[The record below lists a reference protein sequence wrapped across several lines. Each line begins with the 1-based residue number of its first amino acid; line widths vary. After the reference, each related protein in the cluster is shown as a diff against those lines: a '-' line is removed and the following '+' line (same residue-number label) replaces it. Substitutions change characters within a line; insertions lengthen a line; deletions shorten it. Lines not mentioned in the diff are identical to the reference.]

1 MRPRPFGQRP
11 PKGKGRGYAL
21 AVEDDEGE
29 GDEVF
34 LDEGDQDY
42 DEEAFEGGEATDE
55 GPMESLVQDM
65 DFAEDQ
71 ELAEAWPPSSRSAR
85 NPGRPP
91 QARERRRASC
101 SESGRDDAGPEG
113 QKTPATMPS
122 SS

>member
-1 MRPRPFGQRP
+1 MASTAASSSTCWPLWPRTKDPVLDQAAAAALPGKMRPRPFGQRP

-71 ELAEAWPPSSRSAR
+71 ELAEAWPLRPSHLA
-85 NPGRPP
+85 
-91 QARERRRASC
+91 
-101 SESGRDDAGPEG
+101 
-113 QKTPATMPS
+113 PS
-122 SS
+122 VG